1 MNIIRIQGEVEL
13 RQGIYYEYD
22 RDGVLLGEGGMGR
35 IFQGYRVDEMSGGF
49 RIPVAIKEI
58 HENIARDPQLIER
71 AMREASI
78 QIDHENLLRM
88 YGFVA
93 NVDYDPMRGINVMRH
108 YMVMERLVG
117 VNLDQILNG
126 TVTDRSGLHIPY
138 AQELYELYSQN
149 RVEAI
154 VRIMKGVMSGIMA
167 LHEKGFIHR
176 DIDPS
181 NVMVTIDNKI
191 KLIDFGVCKQV
202 SSSVSQEKRL
212 TQAGSFIGKVS
223 YAAPELALGDVQH
236 QDRRTDI
243 YALGVLIYQLAVG
256 KLPFTG
262 TNQEVLSAHV
272 SKRMPV
278 GDIPH
283 RDLRRIVEKATQKK
297 QEKRFNSAAEFIVAL
312 EQISTSNYSID
323 DSKRMSI
330 SGGSDNNV
338 LPWVLAAVAGL
349 FVGLILKIIMI

>member
-1 MNIIRIQGEVEL
+1 
-13 RQGIYYEYD
+13 
-22 RDGVLLGEGGMGR
+22 
-35 IFQGYRVDEMSGGF
+35 
-49 RIPVAIKEI
+49 
-58 HENIARDPQLIER
+58 
-71 AMREASI
+71 
-78 QIDHENLLRM
+78 
-88 YGFVA
+88 
-93 NVDYDPMRGINVMRH
+93 
-108 YMVMERLVG
+108 
-117 VNLDQILNG
+117 
-126 TVTDRSGLHIPY
+126 
-138 AQELYELYSQN
+138 
-149 RVEAI
+149 
-154 VRIMKGVMSGIMA
+154 
-167 LHEKGFIHR
+167 
-176 DIDPS
+176 
-181 NVMVTIDNKI
+181 
-191 KLIDFGVCKQV
+191 GVCKQV

-272 SKRMPV
+272 SKKMPV

-330 SGGSDNNV
+330 SGGSDNNA

>member
-1 MNIIRIQGEVEL
+1 MNIIRIQGEAE
-13 RQGIYYEYD
+13 RQQGIYYEYD
-22 RDGVLLGEGGMGR
+22 RDSGLLGEGGMGR
-35 IFQGYRVDEMSGGF
+35 VFQGFRVDEMSGGF
-49 RIPVAIKEI
+49 RMPVAIKEI
-58 HENIARDPQLIER
+58 HDNIARDPQLIER

-88 YGFVA
+88 YGFVSS
-93 NVDYDPMRGINVMRH
+93 VTYDPMRGINIMRH
-108 YMVMERLVG
+108 YMIMERLVG

-126 TVTDRSGLHIPY
+126 TVTDRSGMVIPY

-167 LHEKGFIHR
+167 LHERGFIHR

-181 NVMVTIDNKI
+181 NVMVTIDNKV
-191 KLIDFGVCKQV
+191 KLVDFGVCKQV
-202 SSSVSQEKRL
+202 GASAAQEKRL
-212 TQAGSFIGKVS
+212 TQAGSFIGKVN

-272 SKRMPV
+272 SKKMPV
-278 GDIPH
+278 GDIPN

-297 QEKRFNSAAEFIVAL
+297 QDKRFSSAAEFIVAL
-312 EQISTSNYSID
+312 EHISMSNYSID

-330 SGGSDNNV
+330 SSGSDGGA
-338 LPWVLAAVAGL
+338 LPWVIAAVAGL
-349 FVGLILKIIMI
+349 FLGLIIKFITI